1 MISFNEAAYIKLLG
15 QMESDDNYSIENNI
29 GALGRYQFMPATL
42 NNLELIY
49 SLPSWKNKTY
59 FLSNPSLQDLYIK
72 YLILDTKNFI
82 SRNGLE
88 KYYGTPVSGS
98 FNKRFKNI
106 TAPLN
111 IYGMLAASHL
121 SGPTALKNFL
131 LFGTNPDDGSTSLSD
146 YAAYFSNK
154 LNASLNYLPLLLA
167 FIPAIILY
175 YYK

>member
-15 QMESDDNYSIENNI
+15 QIESNDDYTIENNI

-72 YLILDTKNFI
+72 YLILDTKKFI

-88 KYYGTPVSGS
+88 KYYGKPVTGS
-98 FNKRFKNI
+98 KRFKSI

-131 LFGTNPDDGSTSLSD
+131 LFGTNPNDGYTSLSD

-154 LNASLNYLPLLLA
+154 LNTSLNYLPLLLA
-167 FIPAIILY
+167 FIPAIVLY